1 MGEKHILQKNTVA
14 CYLRYMCFKK
24 LIKGGELNSWGGSLL
39 DGGSE
44 RAILVAHQQRI
55 CCNAGASGNLGS
67 IPGSGR
73 SPGEGRIGNPLQ
85 YSCLK
90 NPMDREAWQATVHRV
105 TRNQTRLKQPG
116 THTHVTLIT
125 SVWKCSLLFTF
136 LEIFEKYC

>member
-1 MGEKHILQKNTVA
+1 MEEPGKLNTIISGNIWIKYILYHPHFTDEKDWL
-14 CYLRYMCFKK
+14 
-24 LIKGGELNSWGGSLL
+24 
-39 DGGSE
+39 GSE

-125 SVWKCSLLFTF
+125 SV
-136 LEIFEKYC
+136 

>member
-1 MGEKHILQKNTVA
+1 
-14 CYLRYMCFKK
+14 MCFKK

-90 NPMDREAWQATVHRV
+90 NPMDREAWWATVHTV
-105 TRNQTRLKQPG
+105 EKSDTTEAT
-116 THTHVTLIT
+116 THNY
-125 SVWKCSLLFTF
+125 SDSSLMFTF
-136 LEIFEKYC
+136 HYKKYF